1 MQAKTEA
8 ITALSSNSANLYE
21 RDFVAWAD
29 EQALLL
35 EQKRWDE
42 LDLVNLVEEARDL
55 GRRERDALESQLM
68 RLFVRFLKWQYQ
80 PSKRTNSW
88 LISIKDARRQV
99 AKLRRKYPVLKVHTE
114 TIFYECYLEAREV
127 AADETELPEQTFPL
141 KCPYSLEQVLDPD
154 FFPTAIEETVRDEDK
169 QEEERSPK

>member
-1 MQAKTEA
+1 MQAKTG
-8 ITALSSNSANLYE
+8 TFSNLNLYE

-42 LDLVNLVEEARDL
+42 LDLVNLVEEVRDL
-55 GRRERDALESQLM
+55 GRRERDALESQLI
-68 RLFVRFLKWQYQ
+68 RLFMHLLKWQYQ

-88 LISIKDARRQV
+88 TISIKDARRQV

-114 TIFYECYLEAREV
+114 SIFYECYLEAREV
-127 AADETELPEQTFPL
+127 AADETGLPEQIFPL
-141 KCPYSLEQVLDPD
+141 ECPYSLEQVLDSD
-154 FFPTAIEETVRDEDK
+154 FFPTAIEETVAGKDE
-169 QEEERSPK
+169 QEEERSLE

>member
-1 MQAKTEA
+1 MMQAKTKA
-8 ITALSSNSANLYE
+8 IALYN

-42 LDLVNLVEEARDL
+42 LDLVNLVEEVRDL
-55 GRRERDALESQLM
+55 GRRERDALESQLI
-68 RLFVRFLKWQYQ
+68 RLLMHLLKWQYQ
-80 PSKRTNSW
+80 PSKKTNSW

-127 AADETELPEQTFPL
+127 AADETGLPEQVFPL
-141 KCPYSLEQVLDPD
+141 ECPYSLEQVLDPD
-154 FFPTAIEETVRDEDK
+154 FFSPAIEEVAGNDQK
-169 QEEERSPK
+169 QEEGRSPE